1 VRLLTTA
8 ILLGITA
15 LAPAAL
21 AQTAGPGIPP
31 AALDGGLRARPATP
45 RPAPHAKKR
54 ALPRHTVR
62 KAGSTRAV
70 TKAKAPVRR
79 APAKQAVIA
88 GQTLV

>member
-31 AALDGGLRARPATP
+31 AALDGGLRAKPETP

-79 APAKQAVIA
+79 APAKQAVSS
-88 GQTLV
+88 GLMLV